1 MARCLAIA
9 VARGETFL
17 DCATTQG
24 PVIYLALEEKRSEV
38 RDHFRKLGAT
48 GEEPI
53 YVHAAAAPQDA
64 VPQLCDL
71 VKKHKPVLVLI
82 DPLFKFVRVR
92 DEKAYA
98 EICAALEPLLSL
110 ARDSGAH
117 VLLTHHNGKTDRTDA
132 TDAIL
137 GSTAIFGGVDSAII
151 LKKYDRHRTIQSSQR
166 YGTDWP
172 ETVLEFSSEDK
183 SLSLGEERTEV
194 ERNRFADAIVSFLS
208 SCIEPQTREQIEA
221 RVEGKTKHKRAAIK
235 QLVEAGKIVESGAGT
250 KGQPFRYVVA
260 QFNSSVSGQSGGSGS
275 CSEKQEGCDDPCSP
289 YRVGTRAQESQEVAN
304 AAVNSDEKLV
314 PEVPGAPT
322 ESRESREQALPKPD
336 HGSACDLAQ
345 QVLVPAEPLESRTA
359 KALQIDFLE
368 GAL

>member
-1 MARCLAIA
+1 MALDSAEPLKLERANGFVLTRLSDLLDEPDATTTYLLADKLPTGGLSVLSAKPKVGKSTMARCLAIA

-38 RDHFRKLGAT
+38 RDHFRKWGAT

-71 VKKHKPVLVLI
+71 VKKHKPVLVPI

-235 QLVEAGKIVESGAGT
+235 QLVEAGKIVESGAGRRVSHSGT
-250 KGQPFRYVVA
+250 WWR
-260 QFNSSVSGQSGGSGS
+260 NS
-275 CSEKQEGCDDPCSP
+275 
-289 YRVGTRAQESQEVAN
+289 T
-304 AAVNSDEKLV
+304 V
-314 PEVPGAPT
+314 P
-322 ESRESREQALPKPD
+322 
-336 HGSACDLAQ
+336 
-345 QVLVPAEPLESRTA
+345 
-359 KALQIDFLE
+359 
-368 GAL
+368 